1 MGFSEESVAKRLGS
15 TASSVRGRE
24 AAPLRN
30 LPLGTVI
37 AHCEAM
43 GGRVELHLV
52 LPDGTRKEI
61 GP

>member
-1 MGFSEESVAKRLGS
+1 
-15 TASSVRGRE
+15 
-24 AAPLRN
+24 LRN